1 MSSYLSSLLT
11 STTSRY
17 NTLRRTLL
25 SNEDDGDTEDDS
37 HISRVLRAYY
47 TEKARPYPPWL
58 PPDPNDRRA
67 VTPQP
72 YPAAGAQQGLQQGGG
87 VGGGYFPSA
96 RNQPQYAATQN
107 AGGQRGSLSDLWDPP
122 ATSAS
127 PAPSLQPQSLR
138 AGVRRGLQPSSRPS
152 STLAPPPVQARPL
165 PSQRAGSQQNVGMQ
179 GQGQGYPPADRQFN
193 AYAPQQASRGVG
205 MEQSPPGSSGGS
217 GGTAQDRLKARLW
230 GGQRTGS
237 STSVGSASNAGGS
250 AGGGLGSGGAGA
262 AGNPYGT
269 SANAPWSSNGGDAC
283 VVGGI
288 LTILMVVVGKE
299 LEGEDK
305 GEGKGRTVDDTD
317 ERAKKILLVMWRLA
331 DGGGGWGSML
341 QAVVV

>member
-47 TEKARPYPPWL
+47 TEKARPCPPWL

-67 VTPQP
+67 LTPQP
-72 YPAAGAQQGLQQGGG
+72 YPAAGAQQGQQQQGAGG
-87 VGGGYFPSA
+87 GGGGYFPSA
-96 RNQPQYAATQN
+96 RNQPQYSAPQN

-127 PAPSLQPQSLR
+127 PTPPMQPQSLR

-165 PSQRAGSQQNVGMQ
+165 PSQRAGSQQNVGAQ
-179 GQGQGYPPADRQFN
+179 VGQYVPAGQGVVGYAAPLQQGA
-193 AYAPQQASRGVG
+193 RGGGMG
-205 MEQSPPGSSGGS
+205 MEGSPPGSSSGGAG

-230 GGQRTGS
+230 GGQRAGS

-269 SANAPWSSNGGDAC
+269 SANAPWSSNGGDGY
-283 VVGGI
+283 GGF
-288 LTILMVVVGKE
+288 
-299 LEGEDK
+299 
-305 GEGKGRTVDDTD
+305 
-317 ERAKKILLVMWRLA
+317 
-331 DGGGGWGSML
+331 DGGGRNPYDTGGAGG
-341 QAVVV
+341 QGGQGGGANNRRYGRTG

>member
-67 VTPQP
+67 ITPQP
-72 YPAAGAQQGLQQGGG
+72 YPAAGVGGQGQQQG
-87 VGGGYFPSA
+87 GGGYFPTA
-96 RNQPQYAATQN
+96 RGQPQYAAAQN

-122 ATSAS
+122 SSSAQT
-127 PAPSLQPQSLR
+127 PPPQQPQSLR
-138 AGVRRGLQPSSRPS
+138 AGVRRRLQPSSRPS
-152 STLAPPPVQARPL
+152 SALAPPPVQARPL
-165 PSQRAGSQQNVGMQ
+165 PSQRAGSHQNVGAQ
-179 GQGQGYPPADRQFN
+179 GGQYVPPGPGMGG
-193 AYAPQQASRGVG
+193 YAPQPQGPRGMGMGVG
-205 MEQSPPGSSGGS
+205 AEQSPPGSSSGGGGGGG

-237 STSVGSASNAGGS
+237 STSVGSGVSGG
-250 AGGGLGSGGAGA
+250 GGAGA
-262 AGNPYGT
+262 AANPYGT
-269 SANAPWSSNGGDAC
+269 SANAPWSSNGGDAY
-283 VVGGI
+283 GGYD
-288 LTILMVVVGKE
+288 TGGARNPYDT
-299 LEGEDK
+299 GEAS
-305 GEGKGRTVDDTD
+305 GSARGGQGANNRRYGR
-317 ERAKKILLVMWRLA
+317 A
-331 DGGGGWGSML
+331 G
-341 QAVVV
+341 